1 MDAKTLNDNFFSTGR
16 LLSGKLED
24 KLEILKAV
32 CFLTFMINKSFKKDF
47 TAVDVL
53 EKVVYK
59 KKFVE
64 TNSFDAFLITIGII
78 SQDLLYG
85 CDDVPNPGYKDTEE
99 CCKKIQQLCL
109 QWAPF

>member
-32 CFLTFMINKSFKKDF
+32 CFLTFIINKQFKNNF
-47 TAVDVL
+47 TALDVL
-53 EKVVYK
+53 EKVIYK

-64 TNSFDAFLITIGII
+64 TNGFDAFLITIGII

-85 CDDVPNPGYKDTEE
+85 CEDVPNPGYSNTEE
-99 CCKKIQQLCL
+99 CCRKIQQLCL